1 MRIYFG
7 VLLAAVVF
15 LGSCSKAPELTSGVD
30 LQGMDKSVAPGDE
43 FNLYANGAWV
53 KATPI
58 PPDKSSYGV
67 GTIVSDKTRKQ
78 LQDLIQNAGGKIGDY
93 YAAFMDEAAIEAKG
107 AAPLKPQLDEIAAI
121 SDKQALARK
130 LGSQLRADTDALNS
144 TNFETTHLFG
154 VWITQGLQEPTK
166 TYAYLMQGGLGL
178 PDKAYYIDPSPKMA
192 ELRSKYVAHIE
203 AMLKLAGVTEPAQ
216 RAAHVFELETK
227 MAKVHASRVE
237 SEDVTKAV
245 VWKRAELA
253 SKAPGLDWT
262 ALLEAAQL
270 NGEEAFFIWHPQAI
284 PGLSALTASEPLANW
299 KDWLTYRTI
308 ASSATYLSKA
318 FVDEQFNFFGKALTG
333 TVQLRERWQRGVDLT
348 SNALGGLVGKAYVDK
363 YFPPESKARIQA
375 MVGDLSKA
383 FEKRIDALTWMSP
396 DTKLKAKQK
405 LKTLIVGVGYPD
417 KWADYSSLE
426 VSKSDPLGNARNASL
441 FAYKQQLA
449 KLHQPIDKAEWWM
462 TPQTVNAVNLPLQNA
477 LNFPAAILQ
486 APYFDAKADAAHN
499 YGSIGAVIGHEISHS
514 FDDQGALFDAEGKLQ
529 NWWTKEDFDH
539 FKGAGEALAAQFDS
553 YKPFPDLAI
562 NGHQTLSEN
571 IADVAGLLSAY
582 DAYKLSLQGKED
594 VTKDGLSGDQRFF
607 LSFAQSWRTAFREP
621 ELRRRVATD
630 GHAPGTYRAL
640 TVRNLD
646 GWYNAFQV
654 APANKLYLAPDAR
667 VRVW

>member
-1 MRIYFG
+1 M
-7 VLLAAVVF
+7 
-15 LGSCSKAPELTSGVD
+15 
-30 LQGMDKSVAPGDE
+30 
-43 FNLYANGAWV
+43 
-53 KATPI
+53 
-58 PPDKSSYGV
+58 
-67 GTIVSDKTRKQ
+67 
-78 LQDLIQNAGGKIGDY
+78 
-93 YAAFMDEAAIEAKG
+93 
-107 AAPLKPQLDEIAAI
+107 
-121 SDKQALARK
+121 
-130 LGSQLRADTDALNS
+130 
-144 TNFETTHLFG
+144 LFRS
-154 VWITQGLQEPTK
+154 
-166 TYAYLMQGGLGL
+166 GGLGL

-253 SKAPGLDWT
+253 TKAPGLDWP

-333 TVQLRERWQRGVDLT
+333 TLQLRERWQRGVDLT

-363 YFPPESKARIQA
+363 YFPPESKTRIQA

-441 FAYKQQLA
+441 FAYRQQLA
-449 KLHQPIDKAEWWM
+449 KLHQPIDKAEWWIDRKS
-462 TPQTVNAVNLPLQNA
+462 TR
-477 LNFPAAILQ
+477 LN
-486 APYFDAKADAAHN
+486 
-499 YGSIGAVIGHEISHS
+499 SSH
-514 FDDQGALFDAEGKLQ
+514 
-529 NWWTKEDFDH
+529 
-539 FKGAGEALAAQFDS
+539 
-553 YKPFPDLAI
+553 
-562 NGHQTLSEN
+562 
-571 IADVAGLLSAY
+571 
-582 DAYKLSLQGKED
+582 
-594 VTKDGLSGDQRFF
+594 
-607 LSFAQSWRTAFREP
+607 
-621 ELRRRVATD
+621 
-630 GHAPGTYRAL
+630 
-640 TVRNLD
+640 
-646 GWYNAFQV
+646 
-654 APANKLYLAPDAR
+654 
-667 VRVW
+667 